1 MIKSSIKSLSSPGCI
16 LRHLFPGFYFDFA
29 TLHSISFRHFPLSFE
44 INRYFRFKPCLIMRY
59 KKYHFHFNSL
69 IFGSGIIHICT
80 DPTAGILLR
89 TRFNLSFIP
98 CTERFEW
105 FAESGTKINVFVF
118 DKAGRGTMS
127 FYLRVIYNPHLS
139 SGTIIA
145 NAVTHIKKNMRNRGS
160 GKSIPMKTRSL
171 CNGQLRINTIIFQMD
186 RIVTGRRFLFLMG
199 KPRTVPFVRIF
210 FTPGTT
216 FSSR

>member
-1 MIKSSIKSLSSPGCI
+1 MYLIVQSHIFPVNIAEDGRKQKGMIKRCKKSLSSHSCI
-16 LRHLFPGFYFDFA
+16 LRHSLPEFYFDFA
-29 TLHSISFRHFPLSFE
+29 QRFIPFLSALSLSFE
-44 INRYFRFKPCLIMRY
+44 IPIGYFLSNQPCLLDAGIRNT
-59 KKYHFHFNSL
+59 HFHFNSL

-98 CTERFEW
+98 CTERFER

-127 FYLRVIYNPHLS
+127 FYFRVIYNPHLS

-160 GKSIPMKTRSL
+160 GKVYR
-171 CNGQLRINTIIFQMD
+171 
-186 RIVTGRRFLFLMG
+186 
-199 KPRTVPFVRIF
+199 
-210 FTPGTT
+210 
-216 FSSR
+216 